1 MAHSKTS
8 YACLPCR
15 ASRKQH
21 YDSDQRRICP
31 RRSEHMVH
39 VGAGPAMTAYG
50 SLTRLVTPSAAPV
63 DARGDWTA
71 AGTAPGVRLPESSS
85 CDRRPVRG

>member
-15 ASRKQH
+15 ASHKQR
-21 YDSDQRRICP
+21 YGSDRRRICP
-31 RRSEHMVH
+31 QCSEHMVH

-50 SLTRLVTPSAAPV
+50 SLTRLVTPPAAPV
-63 DARGDWTA
+63 DARGDWAA
-71 AGTAPGVRLPESSS
+71 AGTALGVRLPEPSS